1 MPEQIIINNFE
12 KHTGIQFPQSIKR
25 PLFISWVLLLLMII
39 VTGIY
44 FFIAQPELPIF
55 YSLATKQDQLASKA
69 FLFLFPLISFIT
81 NLIHLTLIKVL
92 KNYSLVMLQLFVG
105 VTVGLQV
112 MLLFALLRI
121 VLITI

>member
-12 KHTGIQFPQSIKR
+12 KHTGMRFPQSIKR
-25 PLFISWVLLLLMII
+25 PLFFSWVLLLFMLII
-39 VTGIY
+39 TTIY

-55 YSLATKQDQLASKA
+55 YSLGTKQDQLANKI

-81 NLIHLTLIKVL
+81 NLIHLALIKIV
-92 KNYSLVMLQLFVG
+92 KDYSLIMLQLFVG

-112 MLLFALLRI
+112 MLLYALLRI
-121 VLITI
+121 VIITL